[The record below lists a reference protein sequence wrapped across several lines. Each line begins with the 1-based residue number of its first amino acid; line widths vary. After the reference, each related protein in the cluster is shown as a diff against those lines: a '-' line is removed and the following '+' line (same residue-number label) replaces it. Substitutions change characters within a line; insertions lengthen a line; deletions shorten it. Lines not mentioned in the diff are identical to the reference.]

1 MSVGANKSAR
11 TGGVRAPLLFVVV
24 VSDRKGRARR
34 QGEPARPPCPLR
46 SRWLDN
52 SAFNAKGKVFVEIR
66 GDGGRP
72 HHQDG
77 DESAEQGLASAAGVV
92 HELEEA
98 EFAMFVDLG
107 RRYRWVLP
115 THHYDDPERLIADL
129 GERVIRPAET
139 KVLELRGSQSR

>member
-1 MSVGANKSAR
+1 MSGRCCCSLLWFPIGKVGRAGRGSR
-11 TGGVRAPLLFVVV
+11 RVHRAPCGVG
-24 VSDRKGRARR
+24 SWTIA
-34 QGEPARPPCPLR
+34 P
-46 SRWLDN
+46 
-52 SAFNAKGKVFVEIR
+52 FNAKGRVFVGIR

-129 GERVIRPAET
+129 GERAIRPAET
-139 KVLELRGSQSR
+139 KVLELRGLQQG